1 MEGTPE
7 ARSGGRHDRL
17 SGLQQHFLARLER
30 LLRLRHQQMGAM
42 TVELVRLLDQAIYST
57 YCDCLDLGVGGQAQ
71 ELIRR
76 YQTSSAGEHPTN

>member
-1 MEGTPE
+1 
-7 ARSGGRHDRL
+7 
-17 SGLQQHFLARLER
+17 
-30 LLRLRHQQMGAM
+30 MGAM